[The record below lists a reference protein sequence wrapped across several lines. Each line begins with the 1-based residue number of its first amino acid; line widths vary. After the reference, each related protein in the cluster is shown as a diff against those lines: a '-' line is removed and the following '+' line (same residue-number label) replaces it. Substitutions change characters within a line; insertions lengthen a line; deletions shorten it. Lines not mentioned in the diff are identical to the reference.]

1 MPFGI
6 EVYQKLDA
14 RHVQYATCTYT
25 CLHVCTSMGLMVQA
39 NTGTLMPHNLPF
51 VGSPDRASLPSELAL
66 IEQGA
71 LLTWPSKCG

>member
-1 MPFGI
+1 
-6 EVYQKLDA
+6 
-14 RHVQYATCTYT
+14 
-25 CLHVCTSMGLMVQA
+25 MGLMVQA
-39 NTGTLMPHNLPF
+39 NTGTLMSHNLPF